1 MGYFDIQQRYFFLQQ
16 IPALTAKNKKRLQYI
31 QDSAFRI
38 IYKKPY
44 DFDVDLLHEWS
55 YTEKLES
62 RAKRMITNFFDQA
75 ATNSNPL
82 IIDLVKDFSLFINN
96 FKNENIMT
104 ILDYKNETIV

>member
-1 MGYFDIQQRYFFLQQ
+1 
-16 IPALTAKNKKRLQYI
+16 
-31 QDSAFRI
+31 
-38 IYKKPY
+38 
-44 DFDVDLLHEWS
+44 
-55 YTEKLES
+55 
-62 RAKRMITNFFDQA
+62 MITNFFDQA